1 MYRKRMRI
9 IDLTCD
15 NENAMQQCAQM
26 LYESFIDHAP
36 EAWPTLEA
44 VLEEVQ
50 ESLSEERISRVA
62 IDDAGDVIGW
72 IGGIHSYNGHAWELH
87 PLVVKASERG
97 QGIARILVRDLETII
112 KARGAVTLY
121 LGTDDEDN
129 RTSLSNVDLYPNVW
143 KHVASIENR
152 GGHPF
157 AFYQKMGFVIVGV
170 LPDANGPGKP
180 DILMAK
186 RIA

>member
-1 MYRKRMRI
+1 MQI
-9 IDLTCD
+9 ITLTPD
-15 NENAMQQCAQM
+15 NEQAIQQCAQL
-26 LYESFIDHAP
+26 LYESFKHSAP

-44 VLEEVQ
+44 ALEEVR
-50 ESLSEERISRVA
+50 ESLEEDRVSRIA
-62 IDDAGDVIGW
+62 IDHNSNVIGW
-72 IGGIHSYNGHAWELH
+72 VGGINQYNGHAWELH
-87 PLVVKASERG
+87 PLVVSETSRG
-97 QGIARILVRDLETII
+97 QGLARLLVQDLEAIV

-143 KHVASIENR
+143 EHVANIENHKN
-152 GGHPF
+152 HPY

-170 LPDANGPGKP
+170 IPDANGPGKP
-180 DILMAK
+180 DIFMAK